1 MSPVWLIEGG
11 ASEAEAGIP
20 GEDESAQPS
29 RFPSS
34 PDQRLSALA
43 AAIREHESRNRHT
56 AMPARPQDMVL
67 YRRLRQI
74 CGEREVARAGR

>member
-11 ASEAEAGIP
+11 ASAAEAEVL
-20 GEDESAQPS
+20 GEDEAGAKATQ

-34 PDQRLSALA
+34 PDQRLSELA
-43 AAIREHESRNRHT
+43 AAVREHESRGRHA
-56 AMPARPQDMVL
+56 AMPARPQDMQL

-74 CGEREVARAGR
+74 CGER

>member
-11 ASEAEAGIP
+11 ASVAEAAVP
-20 GEDESAQPS
+20 EEGEARVEATT

-34 PDQRLSALA
+34 PDQRLSELA
-43 AAIREHESRNRHT
+43 AAVREHESRNRHT
-56 AMPARPQDMVL
+56 AMAARPQDMQL

-74 CGEREVARAGR
+74 CGDR

>member
-11 ASEAEAGIP
+11 TAIAEAEVP
-20 GEDESAQPS
+20 GEVAASGS
-29 RFPSS
+29 RFPST

-43 AAIREHESRNRHT
+43 AAVREHESRGRHA
-56 AMPARPQDMVL
+56 AMPARPQDMML

-74 CGEREVARAGR
+74 CGER

>member
-11 ASEAEAGIP
+11 ASMAEAEVHDE
-20 GEDESAQPS
+20 GERGGESLP

-43 AAIREHESRNRHT
+43 AAVREHESRNRHT
-56 AMPARPQDMVL
+56 AMPARPQDMAL

-74 CGEREVARAGR
+74 CGEH